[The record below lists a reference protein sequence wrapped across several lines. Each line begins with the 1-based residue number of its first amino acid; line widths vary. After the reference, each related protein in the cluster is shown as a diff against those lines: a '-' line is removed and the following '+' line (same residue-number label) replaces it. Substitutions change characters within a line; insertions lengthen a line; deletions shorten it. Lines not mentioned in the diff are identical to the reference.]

1 MKPSDLHKLLDKAVK
16 ARGVSPV
23 AEALQGLLKPSA
35 AESTVLT
42 IIANAGVHEIPKTYL
57 RGEVYKAS
65 QGDWDASTEESLRG
79 ELRAILARLADKL
92 RSRQWQRVYLI
103 PTGHPVLSVQ
113 IKAMVYRLLRINTI
127 DLYHKAGTY
136 FEIDIDQRAI
146 ALESK
151 DFSDRTISLELQGG
165 VSASSRDRRE

>member
-1 MKPSDLHKLLDKAVK
+1 VKPSDLHKLLDKAVK

-23 AEALQGLLKPSA
+23 EEALQGLLKPDA
-35 AESTVLT
+35 PESTVLT
-42 IIANAGVHEIPKTYL
+42 IIANAGVHEIPRIYR

-65 QGDWDASTEESLRG
+65 QGDWDASTEEALRR
-79 ELRAILARLADKL
+79 ELRAILARLANKL
-92 RSRQWQRVYLI
+92 RSRRWQRVYLI

-113 IKAMVYRLLRINTI
+113 IKAMVYRLLRINTV

-146 ALESK
+146 ALETE
-151 DFSDRTISLELQGG
+151 DHQDL
-165 VSASSRDRRE
+165 